1 MAGDWIKMRN
11 NLWDDPRVS
20 RLCDL
25 TDATEAS
32 VIGALYW
39 LWATADQHSED
50 GCMPGLTLRQ
60 IDRKTGI
67 SGFAAALV
75 AIDWLHDDPQGVVVT
90 RFEEHNGSS
99 AKKRCQTARRVAS
112 YRDGNADVT
121 QDALQ
126 EDETCVTGALA
137 REEKRREEEI
147 QEEPTA
153 LVDGTAYRPP
163 PTPTA
168 EIVELYHRHLP
179 ALPAVEVLN
188 DARKRAVAARWR
200 EVCAADRFSKAAA
213 LDWFGWFFERVSQS
227 DFLMGRSPGKSGRT
241 WAANFDFLF
250 TPTKFVRVVEGAYHQ
265 GANQ

>member
-1 MAGDWIKMRN
+1 MAGDWIKMRS
-11 NLWDDPRVS
+11 NLWDDPRVAK
-20 RLCDL
+20 LCDL
-25 TDATEAS
+25 TDANEAT
-32 VIGALYW
+32 VVGGLYW
-39 LWATADQHSED
+39 LWATADQHTED
-50 GCMPGLTLRQ
+50 GCLPGLTLRQ

-67 SGFAAALV
+67 PGFAAALI

-90 RFEEHNGSS
+90 RFEEHNGAS
-99 AKKRCQTARRVAS
+99 AKKRCQTAMRVANHRS
-112 YRDGNADVT
+112 NADVT
-121 QDALQ
+121 PAALQ
-126 EDETCVTGALA
+126 ADEPSVSTALA

-147 QEEPTA
+147 QEPTA
-153 LVDGTAYRPP
+153 LVAGTAYRPP

-188 DARKRAVAARWR
+188 DARKRAVTARWR
-200 EVCAADRFSKAAA
+200 EVCTADKFSKAAA

-265 GANQ
+265 GEKQ